1 MSIWLSI
8 KTQNYI
14 YHPGLRTLATLRNQ
28 VLQGSLDSLAFHLPP
43 TAFFTNPLL
52 TRDQEPQWV
61 EYSGPRVGMLQR
73 HLANCL
79 KDKKDVW

>member
-1 MSIWLSI
+1 MAFNKDKKITS
-8 KTQNYI
+8 T
-14 YHPGLRTLATLRNQ
+14 TLALESWPLYKNR
-28 VLQGSLDSLAFHLPP
+28 VLQGSLGGLVFHLPHK
-43 TAFFTNPLL
+43 AFFTNPLL

-61 EYSGPRVGMLQR
+61 EYSGPKVGVLQR